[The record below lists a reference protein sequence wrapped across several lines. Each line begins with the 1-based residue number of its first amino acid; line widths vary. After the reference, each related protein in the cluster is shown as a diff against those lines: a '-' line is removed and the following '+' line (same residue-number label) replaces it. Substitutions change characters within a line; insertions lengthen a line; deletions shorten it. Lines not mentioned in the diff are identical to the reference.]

1 MGTGTLLSSLSHAG
15 SLLAMPAPACPALS
29 WRPKGIRMGF
39 LEVGSECIQT
49 TSWDTQLQHKS
60 DWLPNS
66 QSGNLPTSMGTGTL
80 KISMSHAGSNA
91 SARLPSPEL
100 APRRNENT
108 LRCFFGSWLKIH
120 SDDIWRHDIAK
131 KDHSGSRTVS
141 LESFLLYGHRNT
153 IHLAVPC

>member
-1 MGTGTLLSSLSHAG
+1 MGTGTLLSSLSHTG

-29 WRPKGIRMGF
+29 WHPKGIRIDYVF

-49 TSWDTQLQHKS
+49 TSWDTHLQHKS

-66 QSGNLPTSMGTGTL
+66 QFGSLSTSMGTGTL
-80 KISMSHAGSNA
+80 LISLSHAGSNA

-108 LRCFFGSWLKIH
+108 LRFF
-120 SDDIWRHDIAK
+120 
-131 KDHSGSRTVS
+131 
-141 LESFLLYGHRNT
+141 LEVG
-153 IHLAVPC
+153 